1 MLSVPRMR
9 RVAWFFMLV
18 LGCAHPSRQ
27 QCEQVIDRYVD
38 MKLGDDP
45 EVVQAPESARPMV
58 RDAQKAK
65 KRSERAYTDRVS
77 QCMDEVDTIE
87 LACGMNAPDPNQW
100 EACFH

>member
-1 MLSVPRMR
+1 
-9 RVAWFFMLV
+9 
-18 LGCAHPSRQ
+18 
-27 QCEQVIDRYVD
+27 
-38 MKLGDDP
+38 
-45 EVVQAPESARPMV
+45 MV